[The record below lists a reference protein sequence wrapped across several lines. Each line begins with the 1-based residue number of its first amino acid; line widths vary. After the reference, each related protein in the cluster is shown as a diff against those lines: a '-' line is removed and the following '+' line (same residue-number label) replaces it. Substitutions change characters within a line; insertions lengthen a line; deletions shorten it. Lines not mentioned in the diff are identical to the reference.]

1 MKFSFKE
8 QSNRSFLKFLLA
20 PLIINLIIELCSRR
34 NLGNTFGYI
43 LGSPLVFLYNS
54 LIILS
59 TLSIVLLFKRRTFLF
74 ALISTIWLGFGVT
87 NGIILSNRVTPFTAT
102 DLTLADLGLGMIS
115 KYLSPFTTT
124 LIAILLGVV
133 VLGIIVL
140 FFKGPKYKEKLNYK
154 KNILIITSVWAFLFL
169 STKVALGFNIIASY
183 FGNIAFAYEDY
194 GFPYCF
200 SNTLLNTGI
209 DKPRDYS
216 EEKIAS
222 ISDLISSNN
231 LNNKLGNNNILLA
244 SKDGG
249 LNNETNSDKPNIVM
263 VQLESF
269 FDPTLVK
276 YLQFS
281 QDPVPNFRK
290 LKENFSSGYLTVPSV
305 GAGTAN
311 TEFEVLTG
319 MSLQFFGPGEYP
331 YKTILKEST
340 AESVNYDLK
349 ELGYSTHAIHNNKGT
364 FYGRNSVFS
373 QLGFDTFT
381 SLEYMNVEEY
391 TPKDWAKDFYLTDEI
406 LKCFNSTEGSDFVY
420 TISVQA
426 HGDYPSEPILEN
438 PQIKVSGLP
447 DEATTNSFTYY
458 INQVYEVDQFIGE
471 LVETLSNID
480 EDTVLVLFGDHLPTL
495 GFKDEDLVNNSI
507 FQTEYVVWS
516 NFDMEKNDQDLTAYQ
531 LTSSVLNSVNIDNGV
546 LTKYHDQFKN
556 NSDYLTDLK
565 LLQYDML
572 YGEKY
577 IYNGTNPF
585 IATDLKMGTYDISIT
600 DVYEEI
606 VTQNETDINE
616 KPSIETENTEE
627 NISSENIESI
637 EETNKLHTKN
647 LVVKGINFNEFSKI
661 YINGKYTKTEFIDS
675 NTLVVNDI
683 ILEPNSS
690 IVVIQRT
697 SGGGKLSSTNEFIY
711 PCVIQE

>member
-1 MKFSFKE
+1 
-8 QSNRSFLKFLLA
+8 
-20 PLIINLIIELCSRR
+20 
-34 NLGNTFGYI
+34 
-43 LGSPLVFLYNS
+43 
-54 LIILS
+54 
-59 TLSIVLLFKRRTFLF
+59 
-74 ALISTIWLGFGVT
+74 
-87 NGIILSNRVTPFTAT
+87 
-102 DLTLADLGLGMIS
+102 MIS

-616 KPSIETENTEE
+616 EPSIETF
-627 NISSENIESI
+627 

>member
-1 MKFSFKE
+1 
-8 QSNRSFLKFLLA
+8 
-20 PLIINLIIELCSRR
+20 
-34 NLGNTFGYI
+34 
-43 LGSPLVFLYNS
+43 
-54 LIILS
+54 
-59 TLSIVLLFKRRTFLF
+59 
-74 ALISTIWLGFGVT
+74 
-87 NGIILSNRVTPFTAT
+87 
-102 DLTLADLGLGMIS
+102 
-115 KYLSPFTTT
+115 
-124 LIAILLGVV
+124 
-133 VLGIIVL
+133 
-140 FFKGPKYKEKLNYK
+140 
-154 KNILIITSVWAFLFL
+154 
-169 STKVALGFNIIASY
+169 
-183 FGNIAFAYEDY
+183 
-194 GFPYCF
+194 
-200 SNTLLNTGI
+200 
-209 DKPRDYS
+209 
-216 EEKIAS
+216 
-222 ISDLISSNN
+222 
-231 LNNKLGNNNILLA
+231 
-244 SKDGG
+244 
-249 LNNETNSDKPNIVM
+249 
-263 VQLESF
+263 
-269 FDPTLVK
+269 
-276 YLQFS
+276 
-281 QDPVPNFRK
+281 
-290 LKENFSSGYLTVPSV
+290 
-305 GAGTAN
+305 
-311 TEFEVLTG
+311 

-406 LKCFNSTEGSDFVY
+406 LKCLSSTEGSDFVY

-516 NFDMEKNDQDLTAYQ
+516 NFDMEKNDQDLTSYQ

-606 VTQNETDINE
+606 VTQNETDINKE
-616 KPSIETENTEE
+616 PSIETENTEE

-647 LVVKGINFNEFSKI
+647 LVVQGINFNEFSKI